1 MAKEMHIWNSSLV
14 STSHASHNQIPMNR
28 SSTFRRT
35 WNEKKAPNQRYNA
48 NMLEDACSK
57 SVKIGSAWRWTVSCK
72 ANFSVGFSF
81 QKWQRANVQAAT
93 ICNAFRRQF
102 KNFFENVRESERRS
116 ETESSQVLFFFS
128 QDYAMFCGLA
138 CDSIAMETGSKI
150 CVATVRL
157 HTLHS
162 HTKHPPINPPAEI

>member
-1 MAKEMHIWNSSLV
+1 MKREFQLTVTWQENYQIITMAKEMHIWNSSLV

-57 SVKIGSAWRWTVSCK
+57 SVKIGSAWRWTVSCE

-116 ETESSQVLFFFS
+116 ETESSQVFFFS
-128 QDYAMFCGLA
+128 L
-138 CDSIAMETGSKI
+138 KI
-150 CVATVRL
+150 MPCFVGWLVIVLPWKQAQKYL
-157 HTLHS
+157 
-162 HTKHPPINPPAEI
+162 